1 MKKLGNVFIL
11 GDSYSTFE
19 GYVDASRG
27 CGIWYPKGGKEET
40 DVTRVEETWWYQ
52 VLEKTESNLILNSSS
67 SGTTICNTTYG
78 GAYCPK
84 YSFMGRLDRLIE
96 EGFFKENKIDTFIVF
111 GGTND
116 NWSNAPIGSPKYS
129 DWTEEDKKEALPAI
143 CYLLNRLKTNF
154 PSSRIIKI
162 LNTELKPEIHSG
174 YKTACEMYGI
184 EVLELHDIDKLHGH
198 PSIKGMASIA
208 KQLITFLEDTSK

>member
-1 MKKLGNVFIL
+1 MKKIGNVFIL

-40 DVTRVEETWWYQ
+40 DVKAVEETWWHQ
-52 VLEKTESNLILNSSS
+52 VLEKTDSSLILNSSS

-84 YSFMGRLDRLIE
+84 YSFIGRLDRLLE
-96 EGFFKENKIDTFIVF
+96 EGFFKDKKIDTFIVF

-116 NWSNAPIGSPKYS
+116 NWSNAPIGSLQYEG
-129 DWTEEDKKEALPAI
+129 WTEEDKKEALPAI
-143 CYLLNRLKTNF
+143 CYLFDRIKNNF
-154 PSSRIIKI
+154 PDTRVIKI
-162 LNTELKPEIHSG
+162 LNTELKEEINEG
-174 YKTACEMYGI
+174 YKKAADKYGV
-184 EVLELHDIDKLHGH
+184 EFLALENIDKLTGH
-198 PSIKGMASIA
+198 PSVKGMASIA
-208 KQLITFLEDTSK
+208 KQLLEIL